1 MERYLLL
8 YRTGKPETTS
18 PPSEPMVERAR
29 SLLHEMTMAGV
40 LLAVEGCLPTEL
52 GARARHD
59 KGEIT
64 VIDGPFT
71 DLKEI
76 ISGVLLL
83 QTKSKSDAIHWSKR
97 LLTILGEG
105 SVEVRLLA
113 NVG

>member
-8 YRTGKPETTS
+8 YRTGKPETAA
-18 PPSEPMVERAR
+18 PLSETMVERAR

-52 GARARHD
+52 GVRARRD
-59 KGEIT
+59 KEEIT

-71 DLKEI
+71 DIREI
-76 ISGVLLL
+76 ISGVVLLS
-83 QTKSKSDAIHWSKR
+83 TKSKSEAIHWSKQ

-105 SVEVRLLA
+105 SVELRLLA
-113 NVG
+113 NIG